1 MTNNEDYMKIAIT
14 FARMYGVA
22 EALEPFQSKPFD
34 DFNTMIQE
42 WTTEFLESNQEDVI
56 QFFEDKIKPYTK

>member
-22 EALEPFQSKPFD
+22 DVLEPFQSKPSD
-34 DFNTMIQE
+34 DFYTMIQK
-42 WTTEFLESNQEDVI
+42 WTTEFLESNKEDVI
-56 QFFEDKIKPYTK
+56 QFFEDKIKSYTE